1 MIFDYPLPRGEIDVH
16 PYPGRE
22 EMRLI
27 LNNGP
32 APSEPVVSS
41 EQRTALAIDLPAEG
55 REGTV
60 TVDVL
65 DVRPDGMV
73 WLLGT
78 LTASTPAPAR
88 TLQVDLRP
96 FTLPGRHV
104 VTLEQN
110 GRPLPGA
117 CFVTVLPGRIE

>member
-1 MIFDYPLPRGEIDVH
+1 
-16 PYPGRE
+16 
-22 EMRLI
+22 MRLI

-32 APSEPVVSS
+32 ASEEPVVSS
-41 EQRTALAIDLPAEG
+41 GQRTALAIDLPAEL
-55 REGTV
+55 REGTI
-60 TVDVL
+60 TIDVL
-65 DVRPDGMV
+65 DARPDGDV

-88 TLQVDLRP
+88 TLQVELRP
-96 FTLPGRHV
+96 FNLCGWHV

-117 CFVTVLPGRIE
+117 CFVTVLAGRVEKTGTRPTRRYLGRGGP